1 MPNGT
6 EDPETKNKEL
16 RFVLDDTLF
25 PVTWVRVTCT
35 RDSRN
40 KRENYTIN
48 LYSGSSDDPPTPTRT
63 TRLHLAISDHQFQN
77 SGIDELAYTRKR
89 IIEKRIACISTY
101 FILHSFTS
109 LDQFF

>member
-16 RFVLDDTLF
+16 RFVLDDALV

-48 LYSGSSDDPPTPTRT
+48 LYSGSSDDP
-63 TRLHLAISDHQFQN
+63 RLPLDSISQFLIISFKTVALTN
-77 SGIDELAYTRKR
+77 WR
-89 IIEKRIACISTY
+89 IPANESSKKE
-101 FILHSFTS
+101 
-109 LDQFF
+109 